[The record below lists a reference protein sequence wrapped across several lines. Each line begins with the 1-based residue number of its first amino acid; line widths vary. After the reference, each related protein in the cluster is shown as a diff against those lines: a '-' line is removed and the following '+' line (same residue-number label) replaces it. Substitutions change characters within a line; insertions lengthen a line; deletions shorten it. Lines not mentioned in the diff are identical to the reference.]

1 MKLRLNTMGKILLRE
16 YKDKHFNW
24 VIRMAEHILQSMVR
38 RIMFIEFPKNYSL
51 QYRDSNLVDQADL
64 SAVASKLRIEIEAA
78 DAVLVDL
85 SDPEKSKSDAD
96 MYIAGVVC
104 LLEQVEVELSR
115 SESVI
120 SDILVDPQD
129 FMDGLSSCIK
139 LLKSHLELFTVSD
152 EVIN

>member
-85 SDPEKSKSDAD
+85 LDPERSKSDAD

>member
-85 SDPEKSKSDAD
+85 LDPEKSKSDDD

>member
-85 SDPEKSKSDAD
+85 LDPEKSKSNAD